1 MTTTTD
7 STSSSLLSQY
17 AVSNKTSTASTS
29 SDTTSSAAT
38 GGQALGKDTFLQLLV
53 TQLKN
58 QNPLDPQDNSEFV
71 AQLAQFSSLEGINT
85 LNATVEGL
93 ATNYTSSQ
101 ALQASALVGH
111 SVLAPA
117 SSTTV
122 DTASG
127 ITGQFDLASS
137 STDATVKVY
146 DANGTLVKNIDLGS
160 QSAGTVSFDWDG
172 TDNDGLALSSG
183 TYKFVASATV
193 DGSEVAQ
200 TTYLP
205 STVSSVTV
213 GSTAGDMSLKLADG
227 SSVALSAVKTVGL

>member
-7 STSSSLLSQY
+7 SASASLFSQY
-17 AVSNKTSTASTS
+17 AVSNKSTTATTSDSTS
-29 SDTTSSAAT
+29 STT
-38 GGQALGKDTFLQLLV
+38 GDKALGKDTFLQLLV

-71 AQLAQFSSLEGINT
+71 AQLAQFSSVEGINN
-85 LNATVEGL
+85 LNTTVSGL
-93 ATNYTSSQ
+93 ASNYTSNQ

-111 SVLAPA
+111 AVLAPA

-127 ITGQFDLASS
+127 LTGQFDLASS
-137 STDATVKVY
+137 STATDVKVY
-146 DANGTLVKNIDLGS
+146 DANGVLVKNIDLGS
-160 QSAGTVSFDWDG
+160 QKAGTVAFDWDG
-172 TDNDGLALSSG
+172 TSNDGTVLPSG

-193 DGSEVAQ
+193 DGKEVAQ

-205 STVSSVTV
+205 STVTSVTV

-227 SSVALSAVKTVGL
+227 SSVALSAVKSVGL